1 MLDKD
6 LKLDDL
12 KIGSMIRWDWGKTSK
27 KRQCMYGIL
36 TRIHKRDKHRDE
48 YVMHLF
54 NGEKDFQMM
63 FYKDQ
68 LESTTATL
76 TMVKQ

>member
-1 MLDKD
+1 MIN
-6 LKLDDL
+6 LDDL
-12 KIGSMIRWDWGKTSK
+12 RIGSMIRWDWGKGKS
-27 KRQCMYGIL
+27 RNMYGVL

>member
-1 MLDKD
+1 
-6 LKLDDL
+6 
-12 KIGSMIRWDWGKTSK
+12 
-27 KRQCMYGIL
+27 MYGVL